1 MVLILTN
8 ADMAIKKNVTFVTYG
23 DFDENTR
30 DLIDK
35 CTTAI
40 YIDKIH
46 GKFVYIKSPWVH
58 CGVVKEFTNI
68 GDIQMDFY
76 EANHEKDKLIG
87 EFIEKQKLEI
97 ESHKLEIGYI
107 GRFMEKLFGS
117 SFYKQ
122 KEIEYQNFLETL

>member
-1 MVLILTN
+1 
-8 ADMAIKKNVTFVTYG
+8 
-23 DFDENTR
+23 
-30 DLIDK
+30 
-35 CTTAI
+35 
-40 YIDKIH
+40 
-46 GKFVYIKSPWVH
+46 
-58 CGVVKEFTNI
+58 
-68 GDIQMDFY
+68 MDFY

-117 SFYKQ
+117 GFYKQ